1 MNELIDNQIAEITE
15 EQKTFLGNEK
25 LGKQIP
31 LQIVWTISQTMVAK
45 LVKML
50 ADQAKELAG
59 PEKKKLALEAIKTFY
74 DTVFLVFSIP
84 FVPSFLEPIIHS
96 KVKYILMLLVS
107 VTIDATVKTFRDT
120 GVID

>member
-1 MNELIDNQIAEITE
+1 MNELINNQITEITE

-25 LGKQIP
+25 LGKKIP

-50 ADQAKELAG
+50 ADQAQDLAG
-59 PEKKKLALEAIKTFY
+59 AEKKKLALEAIKTFY

>member
-1 MNELIDNQIAEITE
+1 MNELINNQITEITE

-25 LGKQIP
+25 LGKKIP

-50 ADQAKELAG
+50 ADQAQDLAG
-59 PEKKKLALEAIKTFY
+59 AEKKKLALEAIKTFY

-120 GVID
+120 GVIN